1 MTLSNQIEE
10 VKKGL
15 TQGLFTSEAAVSQGI
30 VLPILNALGWPVFN
44 TSIVIPEYSL
54 SGNRVDFALCHP
66 ENKPAVFIEVK
77 KVGFI
82 GGAEEQLFRYAFMIG
97 VPMAVLT
104 DGQEWSFYLPGEQG
118 LYNER
123 RFYKLDILERSI
135 EESTQRL
142 ERYLNYNN
150 VYSGRALES
159 ARSDYKNVARNRD
172 IKAYLPKAWSAL
184 LKEQDSLLLELL
196 ADKVED
202 MCGYKPDVEMCSQFL
217 MEKSSLKV
225 PTEKEPNPIKPIR
238 NSSDYS
244 ENSTKS
250 HKNFSYT
257 FKGQTYSVKFA
268 KDVMVNVLRILAQED
283 SEFLTRFISRK
294 HGRKRRYVAQDKY
307 DLYKDKP
314 DLSEHCSIEFLPGW
328 WLGTNYSIKGIQ
340 RIIDLA
346 LEVAKPDLRNQIDYH
361 LSKK

>member
-1 MTLSNQIEE
+1 MNLSNQIEE
-10 VKKGL
+10 IRKGL
-15 TQGLFTSEAAVSQGI
+15 RHGLFTSEAAVSQGI

-44 TSIVIPEYSL
+44 TGIVIPEYSL
-54 SGNRVDFALCHP
+54 AGNRVDFALCHP

-77 KVGFI
+77 KVGFT
-82 GGAEEQLFRYAFMIG
+82 GGSEEQLFKYAFKIG

-118 LYNER
+118 LYNAR
-123 RFYKLDILERSI
+123 RVYKLDVLERSV
-135 EESTQRL
+135 EESNQRL
-142 ERYLNYNN
+142 EKYLNYNN
-150 VYSGRALES
+150 VCSGSALEL
-159 ARSDYKNVARNRD
+159 ARSDYKNVARKRD

-217 MEKSSLKV
+217 MEKSSFNV
-225 PTEKEPNPIKPIR
+225 SIEKEPKAIKSIR

-244 ENSTKS
+244 GNSKKT
-250 HKNFSYT
+250 HKNFSYV
-257 FKGQTYSVKFA
+257 FKDQTYKAKSA

-283 SEFLTRFISRK
+283 SDFLTRFVSRK

-307 DLYKDKP
+307 DLYKDRP
-314 DLSEHCSIEFLPGW
+314 DLSEQSSIEFLPGW
-328 WLGTNYSIKGIQ
+328 WVGTNYSIHNIQ
-340 RIIDLA
+340 QIIDLA
-346 LEVAKPDLRNQIDYH
+346 LEVAKPDLRNLISYH